1 MGEKDLFDYWSDT
14 FKVHSLEWNQEV
26 AASILSQWQAKFTEE
41 VLVLI
46 EEKQFHRKYEIN
58 AFSSFYLNDILAQF
72 SEVNWIKVTIGYVI
86 MVRPAVVLCLHTTN
100 MYSINQKAHAPTRQI
115 QTALCYTFIG
125 LNYVPE
131 LVSK

>member
-58 AFSSFYLNDILAQF
+58 AFSSSYLNDILAQF

-86 MVRPAVVLCLHTTN
+86 MVRPVAGGDA
-100 MYSINQKAHAPTRQI
+100 SIHNI
-115 QTALCYTFIG
+115 I
-125 LNYVPE
+125 
-131 LVSK
+131 

>member
-86 MVRPAVVLCLHTTN
+86 MVRPVAGGDA
-100 MYSINQKAHAPTRQI
+100 SIHNI
-115 QTALCYTFIG
+115 I
-125 LNYVPE
+125 
-131 LVSK
+131 